1 MKECSALN
9 SANELSSY
17 AMKKNVDETRIR
29 PATVDGA
36 AGFHF
41 SVVGHSGIIVELL
54 SLNYGGGK
62 TPPGF
67 IQAPILSL
75 GEPHRVLRKNPH
87 FLKNLEEYFHLVA
100 FFLTL

>member
-62 TPPGF
+62 TPPVFFPGRF
-67 IQAPILSL
+67 LHWGGPPRVFPNNARFERDLNDSFHWSLLS
-75 GEPHRVLRKNPH
+75 
-87 FLKNLEEYFHLVA
+87 
-100 FFLTL
+100 